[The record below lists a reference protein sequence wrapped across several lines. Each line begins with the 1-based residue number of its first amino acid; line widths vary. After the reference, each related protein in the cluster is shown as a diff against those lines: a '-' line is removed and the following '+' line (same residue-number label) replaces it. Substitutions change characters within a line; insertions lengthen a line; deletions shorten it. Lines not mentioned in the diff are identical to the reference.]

1 MLTNLTA
8 RPTALTVSLFLGKR
22 NDKTIK
28 PKPLEVISRAKLL
41 KTKFHTLCFFTVLY
55 KINPPKTISKTM
67 PIKNTQSATYFNSKI
82 LLDITGKYLGCVIVA
97 TTTIIKVI
105 TSVTINPQK
114 VFLAIFLTRFKRSCL
129 SFLAFTQITSLL
141 IELLLA

>member
-55 KINPPKTISKTM
+55 KTTPPKAISKTM
-67 PIKNTQSATYFNSKI
+67 PIKNQQHILTQKYCWT
-82 LLDITGKYLGCVIVA
+82 LLVNI
-97 TTTIIKVI
+97 
-105 TSVTINPQK
+105 SV
-114 VFLAIFLTRFKRSCL
+114 V
-129 SFLAFTQITSLL
+129 
-141 IELLLA
+141 